1 MSRARFICAISAL
14 FVVLSAVGPRL
25 SAQNPSSAVSRRS
38 WAKPLVQSQQQP
50 QPLSSRAS
58 PALRDESRDLAF
70 SRLAQQQ
77 PQGPS
82 TRPATPAGL
91 AQDERPDLPLSHLN
105 VGPRDPLYTTY
116 AAPLARSEYFADAA
130 YHLNYY
136 TPELGVTY
144 SSQKSGDFALG
155 WRLGKI
161 TAIAAKD
168 FYKAPVIHRSYTDL
182 VELEY
187 WPFTG
192 IQVRETFD
200 VYSSRLALLEVEVS
214 NLTAQPQN
222 VMAYAYYQN
231 PETVSDAALKENQL
245 VTFTHTV
252 DPKTWFESPQPRF
265 DPKFNDVFLLSVPAD
280 TWSGHPGEGLI
291 PEMMQRDFLN
301 GMIYGKL
308 RAFALAKRFNIPAGG
323 SQKFRIVRGQAP
335 AREAAERRGAAA
347 LDRVQSAA
355 PGRVAGE
362 GAHPTQDEA
371 LIEQARKLLNEPLAP
386 IIAASE
392 AQYRNIP
399 RLKLPNLDYELAYW
413 SAFTL
418 VRQQMMPPEG
428 ESRFNYYLFSREPT
442 WSWGHEGQVFHE
454 SISMLSYVF
463 MDPQSAEDSQR
474 VFIERQRADGYI
486 AYRIGPYVT
495 KTFPLDGEDSSSA
508 PFFNWTNWEIYQVA
522 HDRKFLEEA
531 YASGTRFADFILKHR
546 NKHGDGF
553 LEWGGNAM
561 LECVRD
567 ELDAVWTAFGGGDAS
582 PKKVKA
588 MDLMAMMVM
597 EMRSLAHMATELG
610 KSAEAQQWNQR
621 ADQMA
626 NLIRARMWDPQT
638 QFFYNVARDTGTFV
652 SKDGVDVR
660 RKEIIGFLPMWAGF
674 ATKNQAEAL
683 RRHLLDPAEFWR
695 AFGVPTLAASDP
707 YYDPYITKCCQWN
720 GGVWLLWD
728 YMVFRGLLNYGDR
741 AEAEEL
747 VKKNLDAVTFQLR
760 SNHRFWE
767 SFSPDFTQLN
777 SPKNYLWDTI
787 IARMLLDLYGP
798 SARQQR
804 D

>member
-1 MSRARFICAISAL
+1 MLGELPIEESEPASA
-14 FVVLSAVGPRL
+14 GDTPPREGV
-25 SAQNPSSAVSRRS
+25 SPSQ
-38 WAKPLVQSQQQP
+38 L
-50 QPLSSRAS
+50 
-58 PALRDESRDLAF
+58 ET
-70 SRLAQQQ
+70 
-77 PQGPS
+77 QGPS
-82 TRPATPAGL
+82 TRAAKPAAL
-91 AQDERPDLPLSHLN
+91 AQNDKPDLPLSHLN
-105 VGPRDPLYTTY
+105 VAPHDPLYTTY

-144 SSQKSGDFALG
+144 SSQKNGDFALG

-161 TAIAAKD
+161 TAIASKD
-168 FYKAPVIHRSYTDL
+168 FYKAPMIHRSYTDL

-187 WPFTG
+187 WPFAG

-200 VYSSRLALLEVEVS
+200 VYSSRLALLEVEIT
-214 NLTAQPQN
+214 NHTAQPQN
-222 VMAYAYYQN
+222 VMAYAYYQH
-231 PETVSDAALKENQL
+231 PESVSDAALKDNQL

-252 DPKTWFESPQPRF
+252 DPKAWFESPQPKF

-280 TWSGHPGEGLI
+280 TWSGHPGEGLV
-291 PEMMQRDFLN
+291 PEITQRDFLN

-323 SQKFRIVRGQAP
+323 AQKFRIVRGQAP
-335 AREAAERRGAAA
+335 SREAAERRGAAA
-347 LDRVQSAA
+347 
-355 PGRVAGE
+355 PGRGAGE
-362 GAHPTQDEA
+362 GVRPTQDQA
-371 LIEQARKLLNEPLAP
+371 LIASARKLLNEPLTP

-392 AQYRNIP
+392 AQYKDVP
-399 RLKLPNLDYELAYW
+399 RIALPNHDWELAYW

-463 MDPQSAEDSQR
+463 MDAQSAQDSQR
-474 VFIERQRADGYI
+474 VFIQRQRPDGYI
-486 AYRIGPYVT
+486 GYRIGPYVT

-508 PFFNWTNWEIYQVA
+508 PFFNWTNWEVYQVS

-531 YASGTRFADFILKHR
+531 YVSGARFADFILKNR
-546 NKHGDGF
+546 NKDGDGF

-597 EMRSLAHMATELG
+597 ETRSLARMAAELG
-610 KSAEAQQWNQR
+610 KTAEAQQWNQR
-621 ADQMA
+621 AEQMA
-626 NLIRARMWDPQT
+626 NLVRTRMWDPQT
-638 QFFYNVARDTGTFV
+638 QFFYNLARDSGAFV
-652 SKDGVDVR
+652 SKEGIDVR
-660 RKEIIGFLPMWAGF
+660 RPEIIGFLPMWAGF
-674 ATKNQAEAL
+674 ATKEQAEAL
-683 RRHLLDPAEFWR
+683 RRHLLDPASFWR
-695 AFGVPTLAASDP
+695 PFGVPTLAANDP

-728 YMVFRGLLNYGDR
+728 YMVFRGLLNYGYR

-747 VKKNLDAVTFQLR
+747 AKKNLDAVLFQLR
-760 SNHRFWE
+760 TNHRFWE
-767 SFSPDFTQLN
+767 SFSPDYTQLN

-787 IARMLLDLYGP
+787 IARLLLDLYGQP
-798 SARQQR
+798 RPPVTR
-804 D
+804 ERK